1 MTATYSHNE
10 QIKYE
15 PFVSIR
21 PDKAVFRLVKT
32 IYRKKSSV
40 SGDVWIPVPK
50 AKRSTGAC
58 EKPKIERKFHNFQIS
73 AQSRKNL
80 IEKILWLNQFAKSR
94 TIRTYSGKYIYNFRT
109 SFITLTLPAPQR
121 HNTATI
127 TNECFDRFL
136 TTLRNRLKMTNYVW
150 KLEFQENGNV
160 HYHLLTDTY
169 VDYFFALKHWN
180 NIIEKLGYVSEY
192 QQKMQALSFADYRKL
207 YGSDGSVDIKT
218 LASRYAKGKREN
230 WRNPNSVDV
239 QAVRTENN
247 LHYYLSKY
255 FAKSTEKPT
264 PNELDNEENSFG
276 LRLCFWSRS
285 LSKVGAIS
293 MPEQFYRFRFHDFF
307 EDCKEVITRVFD
319 YCRVAYFT
327 LSKLDA
333 SRKRE
338 LYMYFDWLRRSF
350 DYVPCIT

>member
-1 MTATYSHNE
+1 MSTTYSHNV

-50 AKRSTGAC
+50 AKRSAGTS
-58 EKPKIERKFHNFQIS
+58 EKPKVERKFHNFQIS
-73 AQSRKNL
+73 PQSRKNL

-109 SFITLTLPAPQR
+109 SFITLTLPASQR

-127 TNECFDRFL
+127 SNECFDRFL
-136 TTLRNRLKMTNYVW
+136 TTLRNRLKMQNYVW
-150 KLEFQENGNV
+150 KLEFQDNGNV

-180 NIIEKLGYVSEY
+180 NITEKLGYVSEY
-192 QQKMQALSFADYRKL
+192 QKKMQSLTFEDYRKQFND
-207 YGSDGSVDIKT
+207 DGKVDIKT
-218 LASRYAKGKREN
+218 LASRFAKGKRSN
-230 WRNPNSVDV
+230 WREPNSVDV
-239 QAVRTENN
+239 KAVRTNNN
-247 LHYYLSKY
+247 LHFYLSKY
-255 FAKSTEKPT
+255 FAKTADKPT
-264 PNELDNEENSFG
+264 PNELDNEDNSFG

-285 LSKVGAIS
+285 LSKVGAVS
-293 MPEQFYRFRFHDFF
+293 MPEQYYRFDFF
-307 EDCKEVITRVFD
+307 PFFETAKNVVLRVYD
-319 YCRVAYFT
+319 YCRVAYYSVSQFT
-327 LSKLDA
+327 DD
-333 SRKRE
+333 RKRE
-338 LYMYFDWLRRSF
+338 LYLLFHQMKLDFGYTSA
-350 DYVPCIT
+350 I